1 MFINIVPK
9 IIYFRL
15 IQQRLRQQKKGK
27 THHKMVT
34 VKEIMVPQQGN
45 YSMRAVGKEQQ
56 PYLRSSLV
64 HISCYQA

>member
-45 YSMRAVGKEQQ
+45 YSMRAVRKEQQ
-56 PYLRSSLV
+56 P
-64 HISCYQA
+64 